1 MTNTDGGEI
10 VIKVVTD
17 TTCDLL
23 PEMVEEYDITIVPI
37 NIQFG
42 TDSWQEGVNMDWDL
56 FYDKIEETGVLPTTS
71 QPSPGAFA
79 ETYRRL
85 AREGADAIISTHVT
99 SKLSGT
105 YQSACDAADLVKDEV
120 KVYPHDSLA
129 GSAALGLACMEA
141 SRLARA
147 GKTAEEIIARL
158 DEIRSRINVILV
170 LENLEYPRKS
180 GRVGGLSAALGS
192 LLNLKPIIS
201 LEDGL
206 LDTMETVRTRKKSL
220 DRLLDIMEE
229 RVGTTIPINLGVI
242 HARAP
247 EVGQEVLSRAKQKFN
262 CNQDYLAELCASLT
276 VHFGP
281 GTIGL
286 CFYQV

>member
-1 MTNTDGGEI
+1 
-10 VIKVVTD
+10 VIKIVTD

-23 PEMVEEYDITIVPI
+23 PEMVKEYDVTIVPI

-42 TDSWQEGVNMDWDL
+42 TDSYQEGVNMDWDL
-56 FYDKIEETGVLPTTS
+56 FYAKIEETGVLPTTS
-71 QPSPGAFA
+71 QPSVGAFA
-79 ETYRRL
+79 EVYRRL
-85 AREGADAIISTHVT
+85 AREGADVLISTHVT

-105 YQSACDAADLVKDEV
+105 YQSACDAAELVKDEV

-141 SRLARA
+141 SRMASA
-147 GKTAEEIIARL
+147 GKTAEEIVARL

-192 LLNLKPIIS
+192 ILNLKPVVG

-206 LDTMETVRTRKKSL
+206 LDTLETVRTRKKSL

-229 RVGTTIPINLGVI
+229 RVSTTVPINLGVI

-247 EVGQEVLSRAKQKFN
+247 EVGQEVFSRAKERFN
-262 CNQDYLAELCASLT
+262 CNEAYLTELCASLT